1 MAEKEG
7 KLHVC
12 FGDRRE
18 NCSEARRKRSYGGDD
33 PRVTPCRRQGGR
45 EQPQKYARSSD
56 KKGNGGQIV
65 CQGSVEE
72 IKACEGSITG
82 QYLSGK
88 RAVPVPEKRRKGNG
102 KYIEIRGAAEN
113 NLKNMHVPRTK
124 KEKEEIKKWETEHP
138 GEEYPREWNV
148 SIEAFVSDDDDDS
161 TADRDPALIDHKA
174 SEFYEPYSSAATE
187 RLWESIHELPPR
199 QKKALRLTWFIGYS
213 QAETAAIMHCS
224 KANIC
229 KLNKSA
235 FERIRTDEKLVGILF
250 RRG

>member
-1 MAEKEG
+1 MKVH
-7 KLHVC
+7 KTWQKK
-12 FGDRRE
+12 RE
-18 NCSEARRKRSYGGDD
+18 NYTYVSATGEKTVLKPGENGVTEEMIRELHRADD
-33 PRVTPCRRQGGR
+33 R
-45 EQPQKYARSSD
+45 E
-56 KKGNGGQIV
+56 V
-65 CQGSVEE
+65 
-72 IKACEGSITG
+72 
-82 QYLSGK
+82 
-88 RAVPVPEKRRKGNG
+88 
-102 KYIEIRGAAEN
+102 EN

-124 KEKEEIKKWETEHP
+124 KKKEEIKKWETEHP

-174 SEFYEPYSSAATE
+174 SEFYEPYSSAAAE
-187 RLWESIHELPPR
+187 RLWEIIHELPPR
-199 QKKALRLTWFIGYS
+199 QRKALRLTWFIGYS